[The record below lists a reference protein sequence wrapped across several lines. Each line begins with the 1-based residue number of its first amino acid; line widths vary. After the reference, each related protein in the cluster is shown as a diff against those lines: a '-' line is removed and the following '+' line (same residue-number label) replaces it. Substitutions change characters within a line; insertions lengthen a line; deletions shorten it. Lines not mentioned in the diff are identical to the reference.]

1 MAVFRQRT
9 PELNP
14 SNSNDYNRYS
24 RIIDGLLFPI
34 SLHLTVETAF
44 YENVNI
50 KFKKVSI
57 MSENIEVITSNR
69 GNIMLIYKNFKFIHA
84 YTSKDSITRWRCYEK
99 KCTAKIFTKTNY
111 VLVKVEGSHAAD
123 HSAIDRFLID
133 RQIINSAC
141 KRKAVEDVSMRPK
154 KIILREIGQSSC
166 TTISVNDV
174 DRVRKNMYESRRKIL
189 PANPTSIQ
197 SVHDSLRN
205 MNILTKQGEPFL
217 LLNDDS
223 KNVLIFS
230 CAKNLNF
237 LCDVQTIYMD
247 GTFQYS
253 ARFFTQMF
261 TIHGYKNG
269 HYVPLVFCL
278 LHDKKTET
286 YIYMLQKISELCD
299 NMGRLFLPTN
309 ITSDFEKAI
318 LNAVYEVWPGMN
330 VVGCRFH
337 LTQAWYRQIQSLGL
351 ITEYKNKCNIGMW
364 LRHTF
369 GLLFLNP
376 SE

>member
-1 MAVFRQRT
+1 MQQI
-9 PELNP
+9 N
-14 SNSNDYNRYS
+14 
-24 RIIDGLLFPI
+24 
-34 SLHLTVETAF
+34 
-44 YENVNI
+44 
-50 KFKKVSI
+50 
-57 MSENIEVITSNR
+57 
-69 GNIMLIYKNFKFIHA
+69 
-84 YTSKDSITRWRCYEK
+84 
-99 KCTAKIFTKTNY
+99 
-111 VLVKVEGSHAAD
+111 
-123 HSAIDRFLID
+123 SAIDRCLID

-166 TTISVNDV
+166 TTISVKDV
-174 DRVRKNMYESRRKIL
+174 DRVRKNMYESRRQIL

-197 SVHDSLRN
+197 SVHDSLRS
-205 MNILTKQGEPFL
+205 MKILTMQGEPFL

-278 LHDKKTET
+278 LPDKKTEI

-318 LNAVYEVWPGMN
+318 LNAVYEVWPCTWEN
-330 VVGCRFH
+330 TVGI
-337 LTQAWYRQIQSLGL
+337 L
-351 ITEYKNKCNIGMW
+351 K
-364 LRHTF
+364 
-369 GLLFLNP
+369 
-376 SE
+376 